1 MRAGFIEEP
10 GKAYFK
16 EGPEPQIE
24 KSTDVKIKVV
34 VTGIC
39 GSEVHAYHGKHAWR
53 VPPLVSGHEFAGI
66 VVEVGSDV
74 TSVKVGDRVEKGQT
88 LGIVEAMKLMNEI
101 ESDYSGTV
109 AEILVNNQ
117 EGVEYGQPLF
127 RIV

>member
-16 EGPEPQIE
+16 EVPEPQIE

-74 TSVKVGDRVEKGQT
+74 TSVKVGDRVKAGQT
-88 LGIVEAMKLMNEI
+88 VCILEAMKLMNEI
-101 ESDYSGTV
+101 VAECDGTV
-109 AEILVNNQ
+109 EKVLAENG
-117 EGVEYGQPLF
+117 EMVEYGQPLF
-127 RIV
+127 CIK